1 MIQITNRYGTT
12 TITQEYFRHLIGR
25 VVTDCYGVVGMVNSD
40 MSQSI
45 KGLISKSILN
55 DKGVK
60 VKINGETLTVD
71 LHIIVLYGVNIS
83 AIVQSIV
90 NEVKY
95 AVKDNTGFEVD
106 VVNVYIDSMEN

>member
-12 TITQEYFRHLIGR
+12 TITQEYFRNLIGR

-45 KGLISKSILN
+45 KALISKSILN

-60 VKINGETLTVD
+60 VRINGETLKVD

-90 NEVKY
+90 NKVKY
-95 AVKDNTGFEVD
+95 AVKDNTGFDVN